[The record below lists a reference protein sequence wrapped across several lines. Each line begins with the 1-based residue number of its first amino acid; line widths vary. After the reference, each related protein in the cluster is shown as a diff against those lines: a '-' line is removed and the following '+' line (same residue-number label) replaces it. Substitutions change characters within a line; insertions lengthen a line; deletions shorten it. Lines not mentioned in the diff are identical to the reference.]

1 MIYSQMV
8 VIAKAKLNEKMG
20 RDKQKVAR
28 KVRVERKLT
37 FANLGNL
44 EYIMV
49 E

>member
-1 MIYSQMV
+1 MV
-8 VIAKAKLNEKMG
+8 VIAKIKLNEKMAS
-20 RDKQKVAR
+20 DKQNVAR

-44 EYIMV
+44 KYIMV